1 MAFPPAYLFRW
12 FALNCGT
19 GGFNISPGSSHAFKT
34 LEDIRQEIVDQ
45 FEEMLKETEQK
56 ITNLCREEKATW
68 NKVDEETVFF
78 RNMADKVDMLANQ
91 EVSGS
96 NKTDEH
102 TAL

>member
-1 MAFPPAYLFRW
+1 
-12 FALNCGT
+12 
-19 GGFNISPGSSHAFKT
+19 
-34 LEDIRQEIVDQ
+34 
-45 FEEMLKETEQK
+45 MLKETEQK

>member
-1 MAFPPAYLFRW
+1 MHELDI
-12 FALNCGT
+12 L
-19 GGFNISPGSSHAFKT
+19 PGASHVFKS

-45 FEEMLKETEQK
+45 FEEMLKVTEQK
-56 ITNLCREEKATW
+56 MSKLCREEKATW